1 MLKLLITGAN
11 GFVGQNLRAHIDEM
25 KDVEY
30 ITYTRENSIEDLPRL
45 LDGVHC
51 VVHLAGVNRPD
62 TEAEFKE
69 GNVELTKAL
78 LAGIESSGMAL
89 PVIYASSIQADRLNP
104 YGMSKYLAE
113 QAVTE
118 YGKRHSVP
126 VRSYRLAN
134 VFGKWCKPNYNSMVA
149 TFCHNVA
156 RDLPIQ
162 INDENAEVRLVY
174 VDDVCAEFIKM
185 ASDLAVYRASTSTSM
200 AQVQPE
206 YTSTVGE
213 VAEALRTFKESRNTL
228 VTERVGEGFMRK
240 LYATY
245 ISYLPAESF
254 SYKVP
259 KYGDERG
266 VFVEMLK
273 TKDSGQFSFF
283 TAHPGITRGGHY
295 HHTKNEKFLVIKG
308 EARFCFRHMV
318 TGEFYEL
325 FTDGDTP
332 EIVETAPGWSHDI
345 TNVGDDEMVVM
356 LWANEIFDRENPDT
370 YAAPVQ
376 SPELQQ

>member
-11 GFVGQNLRAHIDEM
+11 GFVGQNLRAHIDEV
-25 KDVEY
+25 KEVEY
-30 ITYTRENSIEDLPRL
+30 KTYTRENTIEDLPKL

-62 TEAEFKE
+62 TEAEFAE
-69 GNVELTKAL
+69 GNVNFTKAL
-78 LAGIESSGMAL
+78 LNGIESSGMAL
-89 PVIYASSIQADRLNP
+89 PVIYASSIQAERLSP
-104 YGMSKYLAE
+104 YGVSKRQTE

-118 YGKRHSVP
+118 YGKRNSVS
-126 VRSYRLAN
+126 VRNYRLAN

-149 TFCHNVA
+149 TFCHNIA
-156 RDLPIQ
+156 RDIPIQ

-174 VDDVCAEFIKM
+174 IDDVCAEFIKM
-185 ASDLAVYRASTSTSM
+185 ASDLAVYRANTNTSI
-200 AQVQPE
+200 AQVKPE

-213 VAEALRTFKESRNTL
+213 VAEALKTFKESRTTL
-228 VTERVGEGFMRK
+228 VTERVGDGFMRK

-245 ISYLPAESF
+245 VSYLPTERF

-308 EARFCFRHMV
+308 KARFCFRHMV
-318 TGEFYEL
+318 TDEFYEL
-325 FTDGDTP
+325 FTDGETP

-356 LWANEIFDRENPDT
+356 LWANEIFDRETPDT

-376 SPELQQ
+376 PPALKQ

>member
-11 GFVGQNLRAHIDEM
+11 GFVGRNLRAHIDKM

-45 LDGVHC
+45 LDGIHC

-78 LAGIESSGMAL
+78 LGGIESSGMAL

-126 VRSYRLAN
+126 VRNYRLAN

-156 RDLPIQ
+156 RGLPIQ
-162 INDENAEVRLVY
+162 INDEKAEVRLVY
-174 VDDVCAEFIKM
+174 VDDVCAEFTKM
-185 ASDLAVYRASTSTSM
+185 ASGLAVYRASISTSM
-200 AQVQPE
+200 AQVEPE

-213 VAEALRTFKESRNTL
+213 VAEALRTFKESRDTL
-228 VTERVGEGFMRK
+228 ITERVGEGFMRK

-245 ISYLPAESF
+245 ISYLPKESF

-308 EARFCFRHMV
+308 KARFCFRHMV

-345 TNVGDDEMVVM
+345 TNLGDDEMVVM
-356 LWANEIFDRENPDT
+356 LWANEIFDRENPYT

-376 SPELQQ
+376 PPELQQ

>member
-30 ITYTRENSIEDLPRL
+30 VVFTRDNVVDDLPRL

-51 VVHLAGVNRPD
+51 VVHLAGVNRPE

-126 VRSYRLAN
+126 VRNYRLAN

-228 VTERVGEGFMRK
+228 ITERVGGGFMRK

-245 ISYLPAESF
+245 ISYLPTESF

-308 EARFCFRHMV
+308 KARFCFRHMV

-376 SPELQQ
+376 PPELQQ